1 MRQYWVVRLCWSSN
15 ERTGELYE
23 EISMAIKTKH
33 LHPDEPL
40 YHRDHSRPVTRRE
53 LFKQGFISGS
63 GLVLGSGLM
72 NVLGSSQSHAAL
84 SPDIE
89 SFVAQMNSNYTD
101 PICDISGTGNSSMP
115 FICFDLGGGANF
127 AGSNVLVGTDG
138 QMSALS
144 ERGYS
149 RLGLPPGM
157 IPGASSENLA
167 VATETAGQITGD
179 VLNGPRLDGLTTDY
193 VNDELGLLF
202 HQDSPMLRGI
212 LEKFTSR
219 APGNIDGAVIP
230 ARSDNDTG
238 NNTHNPLYGIAK
250 AGALG
255 SVVTLIGSQNS
266 VSGGRSMSPPDLID
280 PEIRPTKVDRPSD
293 VTGMIDVGDLTGVLN
308 RNDVKAVMES
318 MARVSHKK
326 LSMVDSQLA
335 NDLLVK
341 DLVRCGYIK
350 AASIAERFAGQVVDP
365 AQDPNIVGASGI
377 FSAAEFMGS
386 GEFRKTSSVMKMVL
400 DGAPLTHAGAGCIS
414 MGGYD
419 YHTGD
424 RSTGENRDLRAGRCI
439 GACLEYAAIK
449 GQKLMVY
456 VFSDGSLSSNGALDG
471 SAPTGNNALG
481 GRGKGEWTGDNSS
494 TACSFFLVFDPS
506 GGISFHTGNDLPDPR
521 QIGRFTADG
530 AVVTS
535 ATPAAN
541 NVNLL
546 VNTVIANY
554 MSLNGTLG
562 DFVNRFPNHGLGDNN
577 AIDDMVAFDP
587 L

>member
-1 MRQYWVVRLCWSSN
+1 
-15 ERTGELYE
+15 
-23 EISMAIKTKH
+23 MAIKTKH

-40 YHRDHSRPVTRRE
+40 FHRDHSRPVTRRD
-53 LFKQGFISGS
+53 LLKQGFISGT
-63 GLVLGSGLM
+63 GAVMGSGLL
-72 NVLGSSQSHAAL
+72 NLLAYPQNAQAAL
-84 SPDIE
+84 APDIE
-89 SFVAQMNSNYTD
+89 SLASSIN
-101 PICDISGTGNSSMP
+101 CDISGTGNSSIP

-138 QMSALS
+138 QMQALS

-149 RLGLPPGM
+149 KLGLPPGM
-157 IPGASSENLA
+157 IPGVSSAAMTLA
-167 VATETAGQITGD
+167 VEDPATGQITGD
-179 VLNGPRLDGLTTDY
+179 VLNPSANADY

-202 HQDSPMLRGI
+202 HQDSPMLYGI
-212 LEKFTSR
+212 LEKFASR

-238 NNTHNPLYGIAK
+238 NNPHNPLYGIAK

-266 VSGGRSMSPPDLID
+266 VSGGRSMSPADLID

-308 RNDVKAVMES
+308 RNDVKAIMES
-318 MARVSHKK
+318 MTRVSHKK
-326 LSMVDSQLA
+326 LNRIDTQLA
-335 NDLLVK
+335 NDLVVK

-365 AQDPNIVGASGI
+365 ALDPNIVGATGI

-386 GEFRKTSSVMKMVL
+386 GEFRKTASVMKMVL

-439 GACLEYAAIK
+439 GACLEYAARR
-449 GQKLMVY
+449 GQPLMVY
-456 VFSDGSLSSNGALDG
+456 VFSDGSLSSNGGLDG
-471 SAPTGNNALG
+471 SAPSGNNALG

-494 TACSFFLVFDPS
+494 TASSFFLVFKPG
-506 GGISFHTGNDLPDPR
+506 GGISFHTGNSLPDPR
-521 QIGRFTADG
+521 QIGRFTDDAS
-530 AVVTS
+530 VVTS

-554 MSLNGTLG
+554 MSLNGQLG
-562 DFVNRFPNHGLGDNN
+562 DFINRFPNHGLGDSS
-577 AIDDMVAFDP
+577 AIDNLVAFDP